1 MAKMSLY
8 HYAFLN
14 FVKTLGNIFKKALI

>member
-1 MAKMSLY
+1 MSLY